1 VRQREAGDA
10 DPRVLPPSQR
20 RAPELRVQHY
30 GRVPR
35 PRPQTWRLTITGAT
49 ATGSERQLTMDEVRA
64 LPRSTVRGDLHCVS
78 KWSVLDQVWD
88 GVLVRTVLDLVPP
101 ADDVTHVLAWA
112 EYGYSATLRI
122 EDIAS
127 PRAVLADHLAGAPL
141 TPEHGW
147 PLRLVV
153 PHLYGFKGPKWLRG
167 LEYLR
172 TPVRGFWEERGYHLV
187 GDAWREERYSHS
199 E

>member
-10 DPRVLPPSQR
+10 APRVLPPSQR
-20 RAPELRVQHY
+20 WAPELRVQHY

-35 PRPQTWRLTITGAT
+35 PKPQSWRLTITGAT
-49 ATGSERQLTMDEVRA
+49 AASSERQLTMEELQA
-64 LPRSTVRGDLHCVS
+64 LPRSTVRGDMHCVS

-187 GDAWREERYSHS
+187 GDAWREERYSHR

>member
-1 VRQREAGDA
+1 MRQREAGDA
-10 DPRVLPPSQR
+10 APRVLPPSQR
-20 RAPELRVQHY
+20 WAPELRVQHY

-35 PRPQTWRLTITGAT
+35 PKPQSWRLTITGAT
-49 ATGSERQLTMDEVRA
+49 AASSERQLTMEELQA
-64 LPRSTVRGDLHCVS
+64 LPRSTVRGDMHCVS

-187 GDAWREERYSHS
+187 GDAWREERYSHR